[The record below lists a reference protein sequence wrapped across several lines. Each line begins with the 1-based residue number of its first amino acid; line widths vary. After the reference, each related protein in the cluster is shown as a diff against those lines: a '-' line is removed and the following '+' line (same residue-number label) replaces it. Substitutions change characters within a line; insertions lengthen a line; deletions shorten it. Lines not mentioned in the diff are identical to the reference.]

1 MARKAPRRT
10 AERIL
15 EAALD
20 LFNRLGEPNVSTT
33 AVAAQLGIS
42 PGNLY
47 YHYPAK
53 EEIVNALSQRHAQD
67 LHERLQAGARVRD
80 LPAARGFIHG
90 LFECLW
96 AYRFLYRDL
105 GELVSRNRTLETL
118 LPQMIHDTVQ
128 ALRQLLQD
136 LHAAQILSID
146 AREIGPAADNMV
158 MVLTAW
164 FNYEF
169 ARDPRNAQEPQQA
182 AHMLARGTQQV
193 LHLLAA
199 HLQPEERLRLL
210 ERADA
215 AAAGASTSPTGK
227 A

>member
-1 MARKAPRRT
+1 MAKKAPRRT

-33 AVAAQLGIS
+33 AIAAHLGIS

-67 LHERLQAGARVRD
+67 LHGRLQAGDRVRD
-80 LPAARGFIHG
+80 LPAARAFVQE

-96 AYRFLYRDL
+96 ACRFLYRDL
-105 GELVSRNRTLETL
+105 GELVSRNRALETL
-118 LPQMIHDTVQ
+118 LPQMIQDTAQ
-128 ALRQLLQD
+128 ALRQLLQS
-136 LHAAQILSID
+136 LHAAQVLSID
-146 AREIGPAADNMV
+146 AREVGPAADNMAV
-158 MVLTAW
+158 VLTAW

-169 ARDPRNAQEPQQA
+169 VRDPRNAQAPKQTQNT
-182 AHMLARGTQQV
+182 LARGTQQV
-193 LHLLAA
+193 LHLLASY
-199 HLQPEERLRLL
+199 LQPRERLRLL
-210 ERADA
+210 DRADKE
-215 AAAGASTSPTGK
+215 AAGTSATTTGQP
-227 A
+227 